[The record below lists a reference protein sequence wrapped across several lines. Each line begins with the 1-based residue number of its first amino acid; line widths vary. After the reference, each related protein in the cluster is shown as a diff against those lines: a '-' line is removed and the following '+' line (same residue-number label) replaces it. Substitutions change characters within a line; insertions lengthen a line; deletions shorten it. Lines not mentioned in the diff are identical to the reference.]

1 MLSRVGPLGDSG
13 SVQRHLAMLIWH
25 GGRAVIRRLSC
36 LGEAGSG
43 MAIGVAMVFPML
55 MLVIVSLNA
64 LAETSRIEQNLQATA
79 NRAARTASLCC
90 YGTGEAVAVVESSLA
105 AAESASAINR
115 VVCNNDFVGD
125 SRTVFVDA
133 AGQEVAIDPDSA
145 VPPAGTVFVVLRCV
159 LPPQSLSGFGLPG
172 LDVERQI
179 TGSASVDPYR
189 HRSDRD

>member
-1 MLSRVGPLGDSG
+1 MLSR
-13 SVQRHLAMLIWH
+13 H
-25 GGRAVIRRLSC
+25 GGRAVLRRLGC

-105 AAESASAINR
+105 AAESAGAFNR

-125 SRTVFVDA
+125 SRTVFVDT
-133 AGQEVAIDPDSA
+133 AGQEVAAGPDSA

-159 LPPQSLSGFGLPG
+159 LPPQSLGGFGLPG
-172 LDVERQI
+172 LDVERLI